1 MRIKKDQKAIDP
13 ALYGT
18 DEGGP
23 VPGFETKDKVE
34 IPRSSVELIRANE
47 CRSFRQCVSSP
58 TTSSPTYEV
67 LSPTSNV
74 SSPTLICQCANVQ
87 NNFFR

>member
-1 MRIKKDQKAIDP
+1 MRVKKDQKAIHP

-18 DEGGP
+18 DEDGP
-23 VPGFETKDKVE
+23 VPEFETKDNVE

-47 CRSFRQCVSSP
+47 CRSFRQRVSSP

-67 LSPTSNV
+67 VSPTSNV
-74 SSPTLICQCANVQ
+74 NSPTLICQFANVE

>member
-1 MRIKKDQKAIDP
+1 MQVKKDQKAIHP

-18 DEGGP
+18 DED
-23 VPGFETKDKVE
+23 ETKDNVE

-47 CRSFRQCVSSP
+47 CRSFRQRVSSP

-67 LSPTSNV
+67 VSPTPNV
-74 SSPTLICQCANVQ
+74 NSPTLVCQFANVQ

>member
-1 MRIKKDQKAIDP
+1 MQVKKDQKAIHP

-18 DEGGP
+18 DEDGP
-23 VPGFETKDKVE
+23 VPEFETKDNVE

-47 CRSFRQCVSSP
+47 CRSFRQRV
-58 TTSSPTYEV
+58 SSPTYEV
-67 LSPTSNV
+67 VSPTSNV
-74 SSPTLICQCANVQ
+74 NSPTLICQFANVQ